1 MGDFGDELAKG
12 EGQAERRLMAVHAHP
27 DDESITTGGLLARC
41 ARAGVQTCL
50 LTCTDGRHGPVN
62 PDLGLDLDPDGLA
75 LARAAELDAAAR
87 ELGIQVLHRL
97 GYHDSGIAGSP
108 ANQASRAFWSQPADD
123 VLARVVA
130 IIRSFRPHVLVT
142 YDPFGCTGHPDHIA
156 AHRTAVLAVEAAGE
170 AGMYP
175 AAGRPWMVSRLFY
188 PVFPVSAMRAFIGE
202 TLEQG
207 RPHPMR
213 GLDAEEINYTRADET
228 VTHWVDIGCVYER
241 KCAALSRHRTQVG
254 RHYPQMYRSAL
265 ARREREHFRI
275 AVDRPCPREWGDIF
289 QPVGK

>member
-1 MGDFGDELAKG
+1 
-12 EGQAERRLMAVHAHP
+12 MAVHAHP

-62 PDLGLDLDPDGLA
+62 PDLGLHPDPEDLA
-75 LARAAELDAAAR
+75 LARAIELDAAAR
-87 ELGIQVLHRL
+87 ELGIQALHRL
-97 GYHDSGIAGSP
+97 GYHDSGMTGSP
-108 ANQASRAFWSQPADD
+108 ANQAPRAFWSQPIDA
-123 VLARVVA
+123 VLARVVG

-156 AHRTAVLAVEAAGE
+156 AHRAAVLAVEAAGE

-175 AAGRPWMVSRLFY
+175 DAAPPWTVSRLFY
-188 PVFPVSAMRAFIGE
+188 PVFPVSAMQAFISKTMEKGK
-202 TLEQG
+202 
-207 RPHPMR
+207 PHPMG
-213 GLDAEEINYTRADET
+213 GLDAEQINYTRADES
-228 VTHWVDIGCVYER
+228 VTHRVNISSVYER
-241 KCAALSRHRTQVG
+241 KRAALSKHQTQVG

-265 ARREREHFRI
+265 ARREHEHFRI
-275 AVDRPCPREWGDIF
+275 AIDRPCSSGWDDIF

>member
-1 MGDFGDELAKG
+1 LAEG
-12 EGQAERRLMAVHAHP
+12 EGQAGRRLMAVHAHP

-41 ARAGVQTCL
+41 ARDRVQTCL
-50 LTCTDGRHGPVN
+50 VTCTDGRHGPVN

-75 LARAAELDAAAR
+75 LARAAELDAAVR
-87 ELGIQVLHRL
+87 ELGIHALHRL
-97 GYHDSGIAGSP
+97 GYYDSGMVGSP
-108 ANQASRAFWSQPADD
+108 ANQAPRAFWSQPADD
-123 VLARVVA
+123 ILARVVG

-175 AAGRPWMVSRLFY
+175 AGGQPWTVSRLFY

-207 RPHPMR
+207 RPHPMG
-213 GLDAEEINYTRADET
+213 GLDAEEINYIRADET
-228 VTHWVDIGCVYER
+228 VTHLVNISGVYER
-241 KCAALSRHRTQVG
+241 KRAALNRHRTQVG

-265 ARREREHFRI
+265 ARREREHFHI
-275 AVDRPCPREWGDIF
+275 AIDRPCPREWDDIF